1 MNHPLVVH
9 CQKAPYD
16 VYVGRPSEWGNPFRI
31 GRDGTRAEVLL
42 KYRDWLAKHPEIIE
56 AAKEQLRG
64 KTLGC
69 WCAPEACHADI
80 LAEVANS

>member
-16 VYVGRPSEWGNPFRI
+16 VLVDRSTEWGNPFRI

-42 KYRDWLAKHPEIIE
+42 KYRKWLPEHPEIIE